1 MVEQIGDTGGDN
13 PLDIYEILTAGEYKR
28 VCEYALESD
37 AHLIAAAPDLLASL
51 KELLAINTDT
61 RGDEVSRARAV
72 IALSVG
78 AMVGFEMRDAIQ
90 REHDKREKMRPRPT
104 AAKPVQ
110 LIPCTYEGRLE
121 HDRICRARLRSMGVG
136 K

>member
-1 MVEQIGDTGGDN
+1 MRTIFLRHEQPEASPALLFFIG
-13 PLDIYEILTAGEYKR
+13 
-28 VCEYALESD
+28 V
-37 AHLIAAAPDLLASL
+37 LLVLS
-51 KELLAINTDT
+51 
-61 RGDEVSRARAV
+61 
-72 IALSVG
+72 ALSVG